1 MIKSLKILIRF
12 MYCEYLVKICETVKF
27 RFSAE
32 TSKLKIFVLHL
43 NYFRKHT

>member
-12 MYCEYLVKICETVKF
+12 MYCEYLVKIGATVKIW
-27 RFSAE
+27 STCE

-43 NYFRKHT
+43 N